1 MNLPQTSD
9 FETLLLSDTPLIDV
23 RAPVEFEKGAFPSS
37 VNMPLMNDSERE
49 AVGICYKEQGSQEA
63 LELGYD
69 LVKEEIKEKRVRS
82 WCDFIDANPNAV
94 LYCFRGGDRSRISQ
108 EWLHEAGYDIPRI
121 KGGYKAF
128 RRFILEELN
137 TVGSKFTPVVLG
149 GTTGSG
155 KTILLR
161 KLEQSV
167 DLEGLAKHRGSA
179 FGRQIEPQPT
189 QINFEHELA
198 ASLLKKIKKGIDE
211 IVVEDESRKIGQRE
225 IPQALFSRFKEAP
238 LVILEVPMEQ
248 RVGTILEEYVSG
260 FQEQFVERFGALE
273 GMKAWEEAML
283 RSFNSIKR
291 RLGGLRHSELVSL
304 FNEATALQKTAG
316 GGLGGHRI
324 WIEALLR
331 EYYDPMYEYQIEQS
345 KERIVFRGSEEDV
358 LAYLK
363 ERTAT

>member
-1 MNLPQTSD
+1 MNLPLTTD
-9 FETLLLSDTPLIDV
+9 FETLLLSDIPLIDV

-37 VNMPLMNDSERE
+37 VNLPLMNNEERE
-49 AVGICYKEQGSQEA
+49 AVGTCYKEQDSGKA
-63 LELGYD
+63 LQLGYT
-69 LVKEEIKEKRVRS
+69 LVKGEIKEERVQA

-128 RRFILEELN
+128 RRYILEELESI
-137 TVGSKFTPVVLG
+137 GSRFTPIVLG

-155 KTILLR
+155 KTILLQ
-161 KLEQSV
+161 KVKQSI

-189 QINFEHELA
+189 QIDFEHALA
-198 ASLLKKIKKGIDE
+198 RSLLKKIKEGMRE

-225 IPQALFSRFKEAP
+225 IPSALFASFKEAP
-238 LVILEVPMEQ
+238 LVILDVPMAQ
-248 RVGTILEEYVSG
+248 RVETILEEYVSG
-260 FQEQFVERFGALE
+260 FQQQFTAQFGHLE
-273 GMKAWEEAML
+273 GLKRWEETML
-283 RSFNSIKR
+283 RSFNSIQR
-291 RLGGLRHSELVSL
+291 RLGGLRHSELVAL
-304 FNEATALQKTAG
+304 FDEATSLQKETAEFS
-316 GGLGGHRI
+316 GHRI

-345 KERIVFRGSEEDV
+345 KERIVFRGDEAEI

-363 ERTAT
+363 QRMEK